1 MSVEL
6 DAEAED
12 QDPEE
17 GDRVDLALATD
28 EPGLSG
34 ELFDLLGEME
44 ADEGL
49 LDLPGLER
57 GGTNWGRGLSRHP
70 IEVAA
75 AR

>member
-1 MSVEL
+1 MEL
-6 DAEAED
+6 EAED

-17 GDRVDLALATD
+17 GDRVDVALATD

-34 ELFDLLGEME
+34 ELFDLLRGKEAGER
-44 ADEGL
+44 
-49 LDLPGLER
+49 LPGRER
-57 GGTNWGRGLSRHP
+57 AGTHEGRGLSRHP